1 MQLNIT
7 TITLVAI
14 LGLAAIAFYGLLI
27 SRNMIKLVVALQI
40 LVKGAILA
48 FILAGNIQAPVTSA
62 STSQAVTY
70 GAISDA
76 QTLALT
82 IIVADTIVAVLGL
95 AFAVQIRR
103 RFGTLDI
110 KALTTLKR

>member
-1 MQLNIT
+1 MEFNVT
-7 TITLVAI
+7 TIVLAAI
-14 LGLAAIAFYGLLI
+14 LGLAAIGLYGLII

-40 LVKGAILA
+40 LVKGAVIA
-48 FILAGNIQAPVTSA
+48 FILAGNLTSTV
-62 STSQAVTY
+62 SL
-70 GAISDA
+70 G

-82 IIVADTIVAVLGL
+82 IIVADTIIAVLGL
-95 AFAVQIRR
+95 ALAVQVRQ

>member
-1 MQLNIT
+1 MEFNVT
-7 TITLVAI
+7 TIVLAAI
-14 LGLAAIAFYGLLI
+14 LGLAAIGLYGLMI

-40 LVKGAILA
+40 LVKGAVIA
-48 FILAGNIQAPVTSA
+48 FILAGNLTSTV
-62 STSQAVTY
+62 SL
-70 GAISDA
+70 G

-82 IIVADTIVAVLGL
+82 IIVADTIIAVLGL
-95 AFAVQIRR
+95 ALAVQVRQ

>member
-1 MQLNIT
+1 MEFNVT
-7 TITLVAI
+7 TIVLAAI
-14 LGLAAIAFYGLLI
+14 LGLAAIGLYGLMI

-40 LVKGAILA
+40 LVKGAVIA
-48 FILAGNIQAPVTSA
+48 FILAGNLTSTV
-62 STSQAVTY
+62 SL
-70 GAISDA
+70 G

-95 AFAVQIRR
+95 ALAVQVRQ